1 MAGANLLV
9 LLLAD
14 GSENRLRR
22 ALAERGDEPSL
33 HVVAPARVEPLEWL
47 ATDEDEARAEAEVRA
62 LEAEWVQPD
71 SQPELEHVSRL
82 TTGR

>member
-14 GSENRLRR
+14 G
-22 ALAERGDEPSL
+22 
-33 HVVAPARVEPLEWL
+33 
-47 ATDEDEARAEAEVRA
+47 VRA